1 MTATP
6 AHPHP
11 HPRDSEFPT
20 LADIHAAALRRLPQD
35 AATYLESGAG
45 TEQTLRAN
53 REAFSRWVIRPRP
66 MTGVSDPKTNTEF
79 LGIPLSVPVLTAPFG
94 GDALFAPDGQR
105 AVARANAAA
114 GIASIVPEVGSF
126 SYEQVAAAAPAAARI
141 AQLHPYDSFD
151 AVAARVKAAGYEALC
166 VTVDCP
172 IVGFRARNRAARL
185 RLDPVIWSGNV
196 TTDGAPNVA
205 STFAARV
212 APPWTWDKL
221 AEATARHGLPWIAKG
236 ILTAEAA
243 EAALAA
249 GASAILVSNHGGRQ
263 VDPAP
268 ASLDMLPEV
277 AAQVGGRV
285 PVLLDS
291 GVRTGADVFLA
302 LALGASAVVIGRL
315 AAYGLAAAGEH
326 GVRRTVELLTEELH
340 ILMTLAGVPDI
351 ASADAGP
358 PWPAAEG
365 AYTPERFHDLRRRT
379 AGEKP
384 IRRGQR
390 AVRRQARPSRRHRP
404 QCPGA
409 SCEAGTL
416 VTDSRLSAG
425 GTSSR
430 WYADDLL
437 RRCCHRHAATAA
449 TAAGS
454 PG

>member
-6 AHPHP
+6 IP
-11 HPRDSEFPT
+11 PRDGEFPT
-20 LADIHAAALRRLPQD
+20 LGDIHAAALRHLPQN

-94 GDALFAPDGQR
+94 GDALFAPDGQQ
-105 AVARANAAA
+105 AVARANAAV

-172 IVGFRARNRAARL
+172 IVGFRARNRSARL
-185 RLDPVIWSGNV
+185 GLDPVIWSGNV
-196 TTDGAPNVA
+196 TKDGSPNVA

-243 EAALAA
+243 EAAIGA
-249 GASAILVSNHGGRQ
+249 GASAVLVSNHGGRQ
-263 VDPAP
+263 VDPAA

-326 GVRRTVELLTEELH
+326 GVRRTIELLTEELH

-351 ASADAGP
+351 ASLTADAV
-358 PWPAAEG
+358 A
-365 AYTPERFHDLRRRT
+365 RR
-379 AGEKP
+379 P
-384 IRRGQR
+384 
-390 AVRRQARPSRRHRP
+390 
-404 QCPGA
+404 
-409 SCEAGTL
+409 
-416 VTDSRLSAG
+416 
-425 GTSSR
+425 
-430 WYADDLL
+430 
-437 RRCCHRHAATAA
+437 
-449 TAAGS
+449 
-454 PG
+454 

>member
-1 MTATP
+1 VTTTP
-6 AHPHP
+6 TDPAN
-11 HPRDSEFPT
+11 
-20 LADIHAAALRRLPQD
+20 ADFRGLEEIRAAALRALPAEV
-35 AATYLESGAG
+35 AAYLESGAG

-94 GDALFAPDGQR
+94 GDALFAPDGQQ

-151 AVAARVKAAGYEALC
+151 AVAARVKAAGYQALC

-196 TTDGAPNVA
+196 TRDGSPNVA

-236 ILTAEAA
+236 ILGAEAA
-243 EAALAA
+243 ESAIGA
-249 GASAILVSNHGGRQ
+249 GAAAVLVSNHGGRQ

-277 AAQVGGRV
+277 AAAVSGRV

-315 AAYGLAAAGEH
+315 AAYGLAAAGER
-326 GVRRTVELLTEELH
+326 GVRRTIELLAEELH
-340 ILMTLAGVPDI
+340 ILMTLAGVPDV
-351 ASADAGP
+351 ASLTS
-358 PWPAAEG
+358 G
-365 AYTPERFHDLRRRT
+365 AVARR
-379 AGEKP
+379 P
-384 IRRGQR
+384 
-390 AVRRQARPSRRHRP
+390 
-404 QCPGA
+404 
-409 SCEAGTL
+409 
-416 VTDSRLSAG
+416 
-425 GTSSR
+425 
-430 WYADDLL
+430 
-437 RRCCHRHAATAA
+437 
-449 TAAGS
+449 
-454 PG
+454 